1 MRTRARTLTL
11 GSVAVAAMLLLLLV
25 VFDGPGGRRAVLVSA
40 TIASFVQVMAFMLA
54 RFAAP
59 GNVMKAWIAGAAIR
73 MATLVIYALF
83 LVKPL
88 GLPAVPALLSLVALL
103 FVTTVLESLLLTS
116 S

>member
-1 MRTRARTLTL
+1 MRSRGQTLVIGSWAVALTL
-11 GSVAVAAMLLLLLV
+11 MLLLG
-25 VFDGPGGRRAVLVSA
+25 VFRGPGGRRAVLVSA
-40 TIASFVQVMAFMLA
+40 TIALFVQVMAFMLA

-59 GNVMKAWIAGAAIR
+59 GNIMKAWIAGAGLR
-73 MATLVIYALF
+73 FVTLVVYALF

-88 GLPAVPALLSLVALL
+88 GLPAVPALLSLVTLL

>member
-1 MRTRARTLTL
+1 MRTRGRTLLL
-11 GSVAVAAMLLLLLV
+11 GSWAVAGVLLLLLM
-25 VFDGPGGRRAVLVSA
+25 VFRGPGGRRAVLVSA
-40 TIASFVQVMAFMLA
+40 TIALFVQAMAFMLA

-59 GNVMKAWIAGAAIR
+59 GNVMKAWVAGAGLR
-73 MATLVIYALF
+73 FATLVIYALF

-88 GLPAVPALLSLVALL
+88 GLPAVPALMSLVSLL